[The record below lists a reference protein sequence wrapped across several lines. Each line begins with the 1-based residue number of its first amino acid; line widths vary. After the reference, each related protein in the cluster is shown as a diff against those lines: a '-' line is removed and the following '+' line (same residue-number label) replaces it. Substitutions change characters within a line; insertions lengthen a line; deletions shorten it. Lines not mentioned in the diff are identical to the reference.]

1 MYTVSPAKALLLIA
15 ACTLTACKS
24 DDDGSGTSYTDISD
38 QLDQLTDAT
47 EDDVALETADIPTVG
62 TASYTGM
69 LALVDTSE
77 TGVLVGQ
84 ANIDVAFA
92 SDSVT
97 GTVNDFIYAEDV
109 SDQSQEL
116 PSVDGT
122 LTFEN
127 GFIDRTATSSD
138 PQILTELTGTLN
150 APVDMFGIDAN
161 TDIDLQSDFEGVFGE
176 ESVSGYVSG
185 TIEPASGATVDVG
198 GVILTVEE

>member
-1 MYTVSPAKALLLIA
+1 MHIVSPAKAFLLIA
-15 ACTLTACKS
+15 VSTLSACEFG
-24 DDDGSGTSYTDISD
+24 DDGSGTSYSDISAEVD
-38 QLDQLTDAT
+38 RLTEVT
-47 EDDVALETADIPTVG
+47 ENDVVLETADIPTMG
-62 TASYTGM
+62 TASYLGV
-69 LALVDTSE
+69 LALVDTSN
-77 TGVLVGQ
+77 TRALMGQ
-84 ANIDVAFA
+84 TQIDVAFET
-92 SDSVT
+92 DSVT
-97 GTVNDFIYAEDV
+97 GTVNDFVYAEDV
-109 SDQSQEL
+109 SDQSKEL